1 MKADQ
6 FKQLVRAIVQE
17 EIKKSLPTLVP
28 QIVAEAL
35 AGKTVKP
42 KLVETNHQNEDFFES
57 LKQEMA
63 GTPVPVAPK
72 PKQPKKFTNNP
83 LLNQVLN
90 ETEGGVPQDVG
101 YGTQIQRPN
110 FKAGSQPLNIQTPT
124 PVSPILNEE
133 TKAQAEIGAFK
144 DYRKLMKAI
153 DVKKK
158 QGAFGGGSVG
168 GLSIDGGVPTDF
180 STID

>member
-6 FKQLVRAIVQE
+6 FKQLIRAIVQE

-35 AGKTVKP
+35 AGKSVKP
-42 KLVETNHQNEDFFES
+42 KLVETSSENDDFFES

-83 LLNQVLN
+83 VLNQVLN
-90 ETEGGVPQDVG
+90 ETEGGVPQDVSFG
-101 YGTQIQRPN
+101 AQMQRPN
-110 FKAGSQPLNIQTPT
+110 FKAGSQPLNIQAPA
-124 PVSPILNEE
+124 SPILNEE
-133 TKAQAEIGAFK
+133 TKAQAELGVFK
-144 DYRKLMKAI
+144 DYRKLMKAV

-158 QGAFGGGSVG
+158 QGPFGGGSIG

>member
-1 MKADQ
+1 MKAEQ
-6 FKQLVRAIVQE
+6 FKKLVRAIVQE

-35 AGKTVKP
+35 AGKPVKP
-42 KLVETNHQNEDFFES
+42 KLIETSNENENFFER
-57 LKQEMA
+57 LNQELA
-63 GTPVPVAPK
+63 GTPVPAAPK
-72 PKQPKKFTNNP
+72 PKQPKKFSSNP

-110 FKAGSQPLNIQTPT
+110 FKQGTQALNIQSPT
-124 PVSPILNEE
+124 PASPILNET

-153 DVKKK
+153 DIKKK
-158 QGAFGGGSVG
+158 QGPFNGGSVG
-168 GLSIDGGVPTDF
+168 GLSIGGGVPTDF

>member
-1 MKADQ
+1 MKAEQ

-35 AGKTVKP
+35 AGKSIKP
-42 KLVETNHQNEDFFES
+42 KLVETNENEDFFEN
-57 LKQEMA
+57 LKNEMA
-63 GTPVPVAPK
+63 GSPIPASPK
-72 PKQPKKFTNNP
+72 PKQPKKFSSNP

-90 ETEGGVPQDVG
+90 ETEGGVPQDASFG
-101 YGTQIQRPN
+101 AQLQRPK
-110 FKAGSQPLNIQTPT
+110 FKAGSQPLNIQTQA
-124 PVSPILNEE
+124 SPLLNEE
-133 TKAQAEIGAFK
+133 TKAQAELGVFK
-144 DYRKLMKAI
+144 DYRKLMKAV

-158 QGAFGGGSVG
+158 QGAFGGGSIG
-168 GLSIDGGVPTDF
+168 GLSIDAGVPNDF